1 MLSYM
6 DAIQLE
12 EENNVVIEIEIDE
25 MLEEY
30 DKIILRIIYENN
42 LIKEMELNEVV
53 EYENKRWRIKKNRC
67 RWFFS

>member
-1 MLSYM
+1 MSSYM

-53 EYENKRWRIKKNRC
+53 EYENKR
-67 RWFFS
+67 

>member
-1 MLSYM
+1 MFSYM

-53 EYENKRWRIKKNRC
+53 EYENKR
-67 RWFFS
+67 

>member
-1 MLSYM
+1 MYGFM

-53 EYENKRWRIKKNRC
+53 EYENKR
-67 RWFFS
+67 

>member
-53 EYENKRWRIKKNRC
+53 EYENKR
-67 RWFFS
+67 